1 MNTKLSAILMVL
13 FSTLLTSTA
22 QLFLKLSVK
31 TLKFGALS
39 ILTNYYLIMGFLF
52 YAIAGILMIIAF
64 RHGEVTVL
72 YPIFATSYVW
82 VSFSSHFILGE
93 EITTF
98 RWFGVI
104 LIVLGVSLLGL
115 NIKMKNLEVKS

>member
-1 MNTKLSAILMVL
+1 MNTKSSAILMIL

-31 TLKFGALS
+31 TLKFDALS
-39 ILTNYYLIMGFLF
+39 ILTNYHLIMGFLF
-52 YAIAGILMIIAF
+52 YSIAGILTIIAL
-64 RHGEVTVL
+64 RQGEVTIL

-82 VSFSSHFILGE
+82 VSLSSHFILGE

-98 RWFGVI
+98 RWFGII
-104 LIVLGVSLLGL
+104 LIVFGVSLLGL
-115 NIKMKNLEVKS
+115 NIKGKNLAVKS